1 MKNLAALCATAFV
14 LACTHVDS
22 NDLPAGAHYV
32 NMGSSF
38 AAGAGTGPAP
48 AGSPQRC
55 YQSSVNYAHL
65 LSARL
70 GLALDD
76 VSCGGATSAHII
88 GPWNELPAQIEA
100 VTSATRLVT
109 ITIGGNDL
117 AFAGNLTAASCE
129 QGEPIR
135 VAGMT
140 FPCPAPFPVAEDGYV
155 NLERNIGEIARQI
168 AVRAPQARTVF
179 VQYVTLVPSTQC
191 PHSRLTE
198 AEAAALRVVAAR
210 LADITARA
218 AHENGA
224 LVLRIDEMSR
234 DHTPCDPDPWSVGLP
249 RDYDGSLGAPWH
261 PNRRGMEVIAE
272 RLEAMLRRELERRRS
287 SRAD

>member
-1 MKNLAALCATAFV
+1 MKTLAGLCAASCL
-14 LACTHVDS
+14 LACTHADS
-22 NDLPAGAHYV
+22 IPTGAHYV

-55 YQSSVNYAHL
+55 YRSSANYAHL
-65 LSARL
+65 LAARL
-70 GLALDD
+70 NLALDD
-76 VSCGGATSAHII
+76 VSCGGATSTHLI
-88 GPWNELPAQIEA
+88 GPWNELPAQIGA

-129 QGEPIR
+129 QGESIR
-135 VAGMT
+135 VAGMVL
-140 FPCPAPFPVAEDGYV
+140 PCPSPFPVSDDAYMT
-155 NLERNIGEIARQI
+155 LERNLREIARQI

-179 VQYVTLVPSTQC
+179 IQYVTLVPRTQC
-191 PHSRLTE
+191 PQSRFTE
-198 AEAAALRVVAAR
+198 AEAAELRLVAAR
-210 LADITARA
+210 LADITDRA
-218 AHENGA
+218 AEGGSA
-224 LVLRIDEMSR
+224 SVLRIDEVSR

-272 RLEAMLRRELERRRS
+272 RLEQMLTRS
-287 SRAD
+287 R